1 MIGSTLTHYRVTAK
15 LGQGGMGEVYRAED
29 TKLGRDVALKVLPPD
44 MAADRDR
51 LERFRREATIVAA
64 LNHPNIVTIYSVEE
78 AETSNDDLERP
89 DPVQAGEGE
98 PSSSYAPEPLSPKVH
113 FLTMELVDGESLDA
127 LLPSGGFAL
136 ERFFELATPIA
147 DALAT
152 AHSSGI
158 VHRDLKPANVM
169 VTTEGARV
177 KVLDFGLAKLTEA
190 EAPDGMTQLPTEA
203 LTQEGIVVGTP
214 HYTSPEQAK
223 GELVDHRSDIFSL
236 GVLLFEMASGQR
248 PFQGVSSVE
257 LLSSVLKD
265 TPPLLTEIKPE
276 LPRHLGRVIG
286 RCLEKAPA
294 DRFQT
299 AQDVFNELKS
309 LRKET
314 SSGSI
319 APATPASGVMRS
331 AEEIPWIAVLP
342 LKCKS
347 ADPAL
352 EEFADGLAEDI
363 NTSLSR
369 FSYLMV
375 ISRNSVQ
382 NLDAQSMDIRQVG
395 QELGARYVMEGAV
408 RKAGS
413 KIRANVQLLDAKTGT
428 TIWAE
433 SFDRSLEEADIFDVQ
448 DDITDRV
455 VATVADPHG
464 VLARAMAAPTD
475 SKPPET
481 LSPYEAVLRF
491 FLYQQRVGP
500 EDHLP
505 SRIALERAV
514 ELDPEYADAWACL
527 TIVLLDEYRHSF
539 NPRPKALDRA
549 LAAAQR
555 AIDLDPANALANFAL
570 AHAYYYRKDLGAFR
584 SAAERTIGLNR
595 RDGNS
600 KAMLGIL
607 MGYAGDW
614 ERGVE
619 LTTDAMER
627 NPHHPGWYRFT
638 TFFYAY
644 HLRRY
649 AEALEIAQKIRMPDY
664 FASHYALAISHAQL
678 GNMIQAQQ
686 ATDAVRRLWPD
697 FEQEIYSG
705 HLEKWMF
712 AQPDLIT
719 HIVEG
724 LEKAGLVVTKPDS

>member
-1 MIGSTLTHYRVTAK
+1 MIGTTLAHYSITAK

-29 TKLGRDVALKVLPPD
+29 TKLGRDVALKILPPD
-44 MAADRDR
+44 MATDRDR
-51 LERFRREATIVAA
+51 LERFRREATTVAA
-64 LNHPNIVTIYSVEE
+64 LNHPNIVTIFSVEVVE
-78 AETSNDDLERP
+78 DI
-89 DPVQAGEGE
+89 
-98 PSSSYAPEPLSPKVH
+98 H
-113 FLTMELVDGESLDA
+113 FLTMELVEGTTLDA
-127 LLPSGGFAL
+127 LLPSGGFTL
-136 ERFFELATPIA
+136 ERFFDLATPIA
-147 DALAT
+147 DALAS
-152 AHSSGI
+152 AHARGI

-169 VTTEGARV
+169 VTDEGDRV
-177 KVLDFGLAKLTEA
+177 KVLDFGLAKLSEGVAADGTTE
-190 EAPDGMTQLPTEA
+190 LPTEA
-203 LTQEGIVVGTP
+203 LTQAGLVVGTP
-214 HYTSPEQAK
+214 HYMSPEQAK
-223 GELVDHRSDIFSL
+223 GEGVDPRSDIFSL
-236 GVLLFEMASGQR
+236 GVMLFEMATGQR
-248 PFQGVSSVE
+248 PFQGASSVE
-257 LLSSVLKD
+257 LLSAVLKD

-276 LPRHLGRVIG
+276 LPRHLGRILG

-294 DRFQT
+294 GRFQT

-314 SSGSI
+314 SSGSVPTVSSQS
-319 APATPASGVMRS
+319 AMRRS
-331 AEEIPWIAVLP
+331 EVEIPWIAVLP

-347 ADPAL
+347 ADP
-352 EEFADGLAEDI
+352 EVEDFADGLAEDI
-363 NTSLSR
+363 TTSLSR
-369 FSYLMV
+369 FTYLMV

-382 NLDAQSMDIRQVG
+382 NLDAQSMDVRQVG

-428 TIWAE
+428 HIWAE
-433 SFDRSLEEADIFDVQ
+433 SFDRDLEEADIFEVQ

-464 VLARAMAAPTD
+464 VLARSMAAPTD

-505 SRIALERAV
+505 TRIALERAV
-514 ELDPEYADAWACL
+514 ELDPEYADAWAAL
-527 TIVLLDEYRHSF
+527 TIVLLDEDRHSF
-539 NPRPKALDRA
+539 NPRPNALDRA
-549 LAAAQR
+549 LVAAQR
-555 AIDLDPANALANFAL
+555 AVDLGPANPLANFAL

-584 SAAERTIGLNR
+584 PAAERTIGLNQ

-638 TFFYAY
+638 TFFDAY
-644 HLRRY
+644 LRERY
-649 AEALEIAQKIRMPDY
+649 AEALEIAQKINMPDY
-664 FASHYALAISHAQL
+664 FASHYALAIAHAQL
-678 GNMIQAQQ
+678 GNTIEAKQ
-686 ATDAVRRLWPD
+686 ATDAVLRLWPG
-697 FEQEIYSG
+697 FEQEVHAG

-712 AQPDLIT
+712 AQPDLIS

-724 LEKAGLVVTKPDS
+724 LEKAGLVVRQP

>member
-1 MIGSTLTHYRVTAK
+1 MIGTTLAHYSITAK

-51 LERFRREATIVAA
+51 LERFRREATTVAA
-64 LNHPNIVTIYSVEE
+64 LNHPNIVTIYSVEQE
-78 AETSNDDLERP
+78 IVEDPGLEP
-89 DPVQAGEGE
+89 QDPSLEGLAT
-98 PSSSYAPEPLSPKVH
+98 PGSSTIH
-113 FLTMELVDGESLDA
+113 FLTMELVEGKTLDA
-127 LLPSGGFAL
+127 LLPSGGLSL
-136 ERFFELATPIA
+136 ERFFDLATPIA
-147 DALAT
+147 DALAN
-152 AHSSGI
+152 AHARGI

-169 VTTEGARV
+169 VTDEGGRV
-177 KVLDFGLAKLTEA
+177 KVLDFGLAKLSEGVVADGTTE
-190 EAPDGMTQLPTEA
+190 LPTEA
-203 LTQEGIVVGTP
+203 LTQAGLVVGTP
-214 HYTSPEQAK
+214 HYMSPEQAK
-223 GELVDHRSDIFSL
+223 GEGVDPRSDIFSL
-236 GVLLFEMASGQR
+236 GVMLFEMATGQR
-248 PFQGVSSVE
+248 PFQGASSVE
-257 LLSSVLKD
+257 LLSAVLKD

-276 LPRHLGRVIG
+276 LPRHLGRILG

-314 SSGSI
+314 SSGT
-319 APATPASGVMRS
+319 APAVSSHSAMRRS
-331 AEEIPWIAVLP
+331 EVEIPWIAVLP

-347 ADPAL
+347 ADPEL
-352 EEFADGLAEDI
+352 EDFADGLAEDI
-363 NTSLSR
+363 TTALSR

-382 NLDAQSMDIRQVG
+382 NLDAQSMDVRQVG

-408 RKAGS
+408 RKAGP
-413 KIRANVQLLDAKTGT
+413 KIRASVKLLDAQTGT
-428 TIWAE
+428 HLWAE
-433 SFDRSLEEADIFDVQ
+433 SFDRNLEKADIFEVQ

-464 VLARAMAAPTD
+464 VLARSMAAPMD
-475 SKPPET
+475 SRAAET
-481 LSPYEAVLRF
+481 LTPYEAVLRF
-491 FLYQQRVGP
+491 FLYQQRVSP

-505 SRIALERAV
+505 TRIALERAV
-514 ELDPEYADAWACL
+514 ELEPGYSDAWAAL
-527 TIVLLDEYRHSF
+527 TIVLLDEDRHSF
-539 NPRPKALDRA
+539 NPRPNALDRA

-555 AIDLDPANALANFAL
+555 AVDLDAANPLAHFAL
-570 AHAYYYRKDLGAFR
+570 AHAYYYRQDLGAFR
-584 SAAERTIGLNR
+584 SAAERTIALNQ

-619 LTTDAMER
+619 LTTSAMER

-638 TFFYAY
+638 TFFDAY
-644 HLRRY
+644 RQERY
-649 AEALEIAQKIRMPDY
+649 AEALEIAQKINMPDY
-664 FASHYALAISHAQL
+664 FASHYALAIAHAQL
-678 GNMIQAQQ
+678 GNKTEAKQ
-686 ATDAVRRLWPD
+686 ATDAVRRLWPG
-697 FEQEIYSG
+697 FEQEIYGG

-712 AQPDLIT
+712 AQPDLIS

-724 LEKAGLVVTKPDS
+724 LEKAGLAVRRP

>member
-1 MIGSTLTHYRVTAK
+1 MIGTTLAHYSITAK

-29 TKLGRDVALKVLPPD
+29 TKLGRDVALKILPPD
-44 MAADRDR
+44 MAADRNR
-51 LERFRREATIVAA
+51 LERFRREATTVAA
-64 LNHPNIVTIYSVEE
+64 LNHPNIVTIFSVEVVE
-78 AETSNDDLERP
+78 DI
-89 DPVQAGEGE
+89 
-98 PSSSYAPEPLSPKVH
+98 H
-113 FLTMELVDGESLDA
+113 FLTMELVEGKTLDA
-127 LLPSGGFAL
+127 LLPSGGFTL
-136 ERFFELATPIA
+136 ERFFDLATPIA
-147 DALAT
+147 DALAS
-152 AHSSGI
+152 AHARGI

-169 VTTEGARV
+169 VTDEGDRV
-177 KVLDFGLAKLTEA
+177 KVLDFGLAKLSEGVAADGTTE
-190 EAPDGMTQLPTEA
+190 LPTEA
-203 LTQEGIVVGTP
+203 LTQAGLVVGTP
-214 HYTSPEQAK
+214 HYMSPEQAK
-223 GELVDHRSDIFSL
+223 GEGADPRSDIFSL
-236 GVLLFEMASGQR
+236 GVMLFEMATGQR
-248 PFQGVSSVE
+248 PFQGASSVE
-257 LLSSVLKD
+257 LLSAVLKD

-276 LPRHLGRVIG
+276 LPRHLGRILG

-314 SSGSI
+314 SSGS
-319 APATPASGVMRS
+319 APTVSSQSAMRRS
-331 AEEIPWIAVLP
+331 EVEIPWIAVLP

-347 ADPAL
+347 ADPEL
-352 EEFADGLAEDI
+352 EDFADGLAEDI
-363 NTSLSR
+363 TTSLSR

-382 NLDAQSMDIRQVG
+382 NLGAQSMDVRQVG

-413 KIRANVQLLDAKTGT
+413 KIRANVQLLDAQTGT
-428 TIWAE
+428 HLWAD
-433 SFDRSLEEADIFDVQ
+433 SFDRNLEEADIFEVQ

-464 VLARAMAAPTD
+464 VLARSMAAPTG
-475 SKPPET
+475 SKSPET
-481 LSPYEAVLRF
+481 LTPYEAVLRF
-491 FLYQQRVGP
+491 FLYQQRVSP

-505 SRIALERAV
+505 TRIALERAV
-514 ELDPEYADAWACL
+514 ELDPEYADAWAAL
-527 TIVLLDEYRHSF
+527 TIVLLDEDRHSF
-539 NPRPKALDRA
+539 NPRPNALDRG
-549 LAAAQR
+549 LEAAQR
-555 AIDLDPANALANFAL
+555 AVDLDPANALANFAL

-584 SAAERTIGLNR
+584 SAAERTIALNP

-619 LTTDAMER
+619 LTTSAMER

-638 TFFYAY
+638 TFFDAY
-644 HLRRY
+644 RQERY
-649 AEALEIAQKIRMPDY
+649 TEALEIAQKINMPDY
-664 FASHYALAISHAQL
+664 FAAHYSLAIAHAQL
-678 GNMIQAQQ
+678 GNKTEAKQ
-686 ATDAVRRLWPD
+686 ATEAVRRLWPE

-712 AQPDLIT
+712 AQPDLIS

-724 LEKAGLVVTKPDS
+724 LEKAGLVVRRPGPTPRTDAGPN

>member
-1 MIGSTLTHYRVTAK
+1 MIGTTLAHYRITAK

-29 TKLGRDVALKVLPPD
+29 RKLGRDVALKVLPSD
-44 MAADRDR
+44 MASDQDR
-51 LERFRREATIVAA
+51 LERFRREATTVAA
-64 LNHPNIVTIYSVEE
+64 LNHPNIVTIYSVDA
-78 AETSNDDLERP
+78 AEPSTGEMKRP
-89 DPVQAGEGE
+89 DPVPAREGE
-98 PSSSYAPEPLSPKVH
+98 APSPVIH
-113 FLTMELVDGESLDA
+113 FLTMELVAGKTLDA

-136 ERFFELATPIA
+136 ERFFDLATPIA
-147 DALAT
+147 DALAS
-152 AHSSGI
+152 AHARGI

-169 VTTEGARV
+169 VTEEGDRV
-177 KVLDFGLAKLTEA
+177 KVLDFGLAKLSESEA
-190 EAPDGMTQLPTEA
+190 ADGLTQLPTEA

-214 HYTSPEQAK
+214 HYMSPEQAK
-223 GELVDHRSDIFSL
+223 GERVDPRSDIFSL
-236 GVLLFEMASGQR
+236 GVMLFEMATGQR
-248 PFQGVSSVE
+248 PFQGSSSVE

-286 RCLEKAPA
+286 RCLEKGPA

-314 SSGSI
+314 SSGS
-319 APATPASGVMRS
+319 TPTMSSQS
-331 AEEIPWIAVLP
+331 AIRPSEVEIPWIAVLP

-347 ADPAL
+347 ADPEL
-352 EEFADGLAEDI
+352 EDFADGLAEDI
-363 NTSLSR
+363 TTSLSR

-382 NLDAQSMDIRQVG
+382 NLDAQSMDVRQIG

-413 KIRANVQLLDAKTGT
+413 KIRASVQLLDAQTGT
-428 TIWAE
+428 HLWAE
-433 SFDRSLEEADIFDVQ
+433 SFDRNLEEADIFEVQ
-448 DDITDRV
+448 DDITDRI

-464 VLARAMAAPTD
+464 VLARSMAAPTD
-475 SKPPET
+475 SKAPET
-481 LSPYEAVLRF
+481 LTPYEAVLRF
-491 FLYQQRVGP
+491 FLYQQRVSP

-505 SRIALERAV
+505 TRIALERAV
-514 ELDPEYADAWACL
+514 ELDPGYADAWAAL
-527 TIVLLDEYRHSF
+527 TIVLLDEDRHSF
-539 NPRPKALDRA
+539 NPRPDALDRA

-555 AIDLDPANALANFAL
+555 AVDIDPANPLAHFAL

-584 SAAERTIGLNR
+584 SAAERTIGLNQ

-619 LTTDAMER
+619 LTTSAMER

-638 TFFYAY
+638 TFFDAY
-644 HLRRY
+644 RQERY
-649 AEALEIAQKIRMPDY
+649 AEALEIAQKINMPDY
-664 FASHYALAISHAQL
+664 FASHYALAIAHAQL
-678 GNMIQAQQ
+678 GNTTEAKQ
-686 ATDAVRRLWPD
+686 ATDAVLRLWPD

-712 AQPDLIT
+712 AQPDLID
-719 HIVEG
+719 HIVQG
-724 LEKAGLVVTKPDS
+724 LEKAGLAVKQP